1 VTTQLSPAPSMET
14 ELNPSHLTR
23 AADLLWN
30 WAASFLPHLVTA
42 LVILVAGVLLA
53 NWMQRALHRF
63 LARMSH
69 VDATVN
75 QFLTSALSYVVLVL
89 VIVAVLTQLGVQTT
103 SLLAVLGAAGL
114 AIGLALQGTLSNIAA
129 GLMLLWL
136 RPFHLG
142 DFIEVPTVTGMA
154 GKVKEIGLFVCQL
167 ETFDGLFLF
176 VPNSS
181 LWNAPLKN
189 HTRNSGRIISI
200 NVAVPAAA
208 NIDRA
213 RMALLEVATKDSRIL
228 KAPEPAVFI
237 DNFTGGNFVLN
248 LVCWTTPVG
257 AGAVQR
263 VIIENAR
270 GALAA
275 LGPEFAPPMVTRT
288 VPPDTDPSRLM
299 APAQN

>member
-1 VTTQLSPAPSMET
+1 MEG
-14 ELNPSHLTR
+14 ELNPSYLTHG
-23 AADLLWN
+23 ADLVWN
-30 WAASFLPHLVTA
+30 WAASFLPHFVTA
-42 LVILVAGVLLA
+42 LVILVVGVLVA
-53 NWMQRALHRF
+53 NWTQRALGRV
-63 LARMSH
+63 LAPSSH
-69 VDATVN
+69 IDATVKL
-75 QFLTSALSYVVLVL
+75 FLASMLRYAVLVL
-89 VIVAVLTQLGVQTT
+89 VVVAALTQLGVQTT

-142 DFIEVPTVTGMA
+142 DFIEVPTVAGMA
-154 GKVKEIGLFVCQL
+154 GNVKEIGLFACQL

-189 HTRNSGRIISI
+189 HSRNSGRIVSI

-208 NIDRA
+208 DIERA
-213 RMALLEVATKDSRIL
+213 RQALLDVAAKNSCIL
-228 KAPEPAVFI
+228 EAPEPAVFI

-248 LVCWTTPVG
+248 LVCWSAPLS
-257 AGAVQR
+257 AARVQR

-270 GALAA
+270 SALAE
-275 LGPEFAPPMVTRT
+275 LGPEFGPPMVTRT
-288 VPPDTDPSRLM
+288 VPPDADPSRLM
-299 APAQN
+299 APAQD